1 MTKVDVMVDAAQKP
15 MVRWGQWCYSNN
27 CGGGGGGE
35 IMMVVGL

>member
-1 MTKVDVMVDAAQKP
+1 MVDAAQKP

-27 CGGGGGGE
+27 CGGGGGE